1 MKVVKVHG
9 LLEEK
14 LGQSSFE
21 FDVNTPAEAIRALTA
36 NFSGLDKWI
45 VDSEQDGIAYKV
57 LIGKTVVDEENFS
70 DLGLPFSE
78 RETFEIVPVIGGAG
92 RGLRGVLIGA
102 ALIGASF
109 LFPGAGMF
117 GAGAGVIG
125 KGATGFALKALTAA
139 GTLISGIGTNMLI
152 GGVAEMINPTEEPDF
167 KEVQRSKDYTF
178 SGITNTAQQ
187 GVAVPIVYGR
197 AFVGSAVI
205 SSGLDVDQLL

>member
-9 LLEEK
+9 VLEKK

-21 FDVNTPAEAIRALTA
+21 FDVNTPAEAIRALPA

-139 GTLISGIGTNMLI
+139 GTLISGIGANMLI

>member
-9 LLEEK
+9 VLEEK

-36 NFSGLDKWI
+36 NFSGLDKWL

-57 LIGKTVVDEENFS
+57 LIGKTIINEENFS

-92 RGLRGVLIGA
+92 RGLRGVLFGA

-117 GAGAGVIG
+117 GANSMTWGLKAGS
-125 KGATGFALKALTAA
+125 FALKAATAA
-139 GTLISGIGTNMLI
+139 GTLVSGIGASMLL
-152 GGVAEMINPTEEPDF
+152 GGVAEMISPTQKTDF
-167 KEVQRSKDYTF
+167 KEVQRSKDYTL

-187 GVAVPIVYGR
+187 GVAVPIAYGR
-197 AFVGSAVI
+197 GFVGSAVF
-205 SSGLDVDQLL
+205 SCGVDVGQLF

>member
-9 LLEEK
+9 VLEKK

-139 GTLISGIGTNMLI
+139 GTLISGIGANMLI
-152 GGVAEMINPTEEPDF
+152 GGLGEMTTPTEEPDF

>member
-9 LLEEK
+9 VLEEK

-57 LIGKTVVDEENFS
+57 LIGKTVIGEENFS
-70 DLGLPFSE
+70 DLGLPFSD

-92 RGLRGVLIGA
+92 SGFKQFLIGA

-117 GAGAGVIG
+117 GSGAGIIG
-125 KGATGFALKALTAA
+125 KGATGFALKAWTAA
-139 GTLISGIGTNMLI
+139 GTLLSGIGANMLL
-152 GGVAEMINPTEEPDF
+152 GGVAEMINPTQQPDF